1 MVVHSNYDG
10 RAAHAGKEDCPDNIF
25 IVRGIDFSSFFCTT
39 LQVYR
44 AKSLAKLT
52 LFKNK
57 K

>member
-44 AKSLAKLT
+44 AKSLVKLT